1 MLKEFSSANILQ
13 ETIRFGIGGHDGK
26 LEEGTESGVDW
37 EVLGDFVYF
46 FDCRSDFVQ
55 NISWNWYVKSLAA
68 YVENGGTFWHQ
79 DIASSSNIK

>member
-1 MLKEFSSANILQ
+1 MLNEFSSAKVLR
-13 ETIRFGIGGHDGK
+13 ETMEYVVIGK

-55 NISWNWYVKSLAA
+55 NISWNSFVKSLAA